1 MDKYKLM
8 DLIYD
13 KLADND
19 EHEQFDHHEHADEM
33 CVVNDWQNGGEPKI
47 AIVYEGKEFVLSIKE
62 NVEPNEWQVYEPTY
76 SDKAKENQDDAE

>member
-19 EHEQFDHHEHADEM
+19 EMEQFDHHEHADEM
-33 CVVNDWQNGGEPKI
+33 CVVNDRQNGGEPKI

-62 NVEPNEWQVYEPTY
+62 NVKPSEWQVYEPAY
-76 SDKAKENQDDAE
+76 SDKAKEKEDD